1 MMTNQTA
8 KELLDKYHSGTIT
21 DEELAI
27 LESWYVQQA
36 KNSSEFQM
44 SENDIEQD
52 LLKIS
57 KNFLLFKEDN
67 SYVPFYNR
75 KNVWTLAASILV
87 IFSLG
92 ISYLFFRNQPE
103 LATSTIAVNEVDN
116 KNDDVIIPG
125 NNRAILTLGDNS
137 QIVLDDLESGNIHT
151 NNGVKISKAPNG
163 QLLYD
168 ISSIAKNADIGD
180 NYNTITTPAGGEYQV
195 KLSDG
200 TTVWLNAKSSIKF
213 PTIFTGI
220 ERQVEITGEVYF
232 DVSHNAKKPFIV
244 KSGDQTVKVLG
255 TQFNINSYS
264 KEKGIKTTLIEGS
277 VLVKSNLKNLSKVLK
292 PGQESLLDQN
302 HQKFSINRVDLERVV
317 AWKNGYFIFENEEL
331 EDIMNQIARWYD
343 VEIEYTNFNKRT
355 QFGGAISRYR
365 KLEDVLNLLELTD
378 KVKFKIQ
385 GRRIIVMN

>member
-1 MMTNQTA
+1 MTNKTA
-8 KELLDKYHSGTIT
+8 KELLDKYHAGTIT

-27 LESWYVQQA
+27 LESWYNHHA
-36 KNSSEFQM
+36 NTNREFDFSDQ
-44 SENDIEQD
+44 EIERD
-52 LLKIS
+52 LLDIS
-57 KNFLLFKEDN
+57 HKLHFVENQKTN
-67 SYVPFYNR
+67 KSFY
-75 KNVWTLAASILV
+75 KLKKMWALAASIFIVFTLS
-87 IFSLG
+87 ISLLLIRG
-92 ISYLFFRNQPE
+92 KIESPKEFASTTISPKK
-103 LATSTIAVNEVDN
+103 S
-116 KNDDVIIPG
+116 DVIIPG
-125 NNRAILTLGDNS
+125 VKKAILTLGDDT
-137 QIVLDDLESGNIHT
+137 QIVLDDLEAGNIHT
-151 NNGVKISKAPNG
+151 NNGVKISKTPNG

-168 ISSIAKNADIGD
+168 MSSTEKKVKTVNAF
-180 NYNTITTPAGGEYQV
+180 NTISTPVGGEYQV

-200 TTVWLNAKSSIKF
+200 TLVWLNASSSIKF
-213 PTIFTGI
+213 PTIFGDND
-220 ERQVEITGEVYF
+220 RRVEITGEVYF
-232 DVSHNAKKPFIV
+232 DVSHNPQKPFIV
-244 KSGDQTVKVLG
+244 QTGDQTVKVLG

-302 HQKFSINRVDLERVV
+302 HHKFSINTVDLESVV

-343 VEIEYTNFNKRT
+343 VEIEYTNINKGT

-385 GRRIIVMN
+385 GRRILVMN